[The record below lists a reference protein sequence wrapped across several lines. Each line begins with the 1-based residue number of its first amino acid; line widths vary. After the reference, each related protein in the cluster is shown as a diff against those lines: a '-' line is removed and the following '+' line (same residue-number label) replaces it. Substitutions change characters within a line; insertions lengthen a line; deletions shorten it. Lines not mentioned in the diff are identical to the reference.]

1 MSGRLWR
8 MGFLWVVQGLHPR
21 QEQKAGAALEKS
33 RLLPSLKG
41 ASLEWPSSKR
51 MEKTWP
57 FRVGSLSL
65 QAVHR
70 KESTDFERRQAVCV
84 NPGFTIYYTVLKV
97 KVAQSCIQSMEFS
110 GQNTGVGSLSLLQ
123 GIFPTQGLNP
133 GPLHCRQI
141 LYQLSYQGSRTWS
154 WER

>member
-21 QEQKAGAALEKS
+21 QEQKAGTALEKS

-57 FRVGSLSL
+57 FRAGSLSL

-110 GQNTGVGSLSLLQ
+110 R
-123 GIFPTQGLNP
+123 PE
-133 GPLHCRQI
+133 
-141 LYQLSYQGSRTWS
+141 YWS
-154 WER
+154 G

>member
-8 MGFLWVVQGLHPR
+8 MSFLRVVQGLHPR
-21 QEQKAGAALEKS
+21 QEQKPGADLEKS

-41 ASLEWPSSKR
+41 ASLEQPSSKR

-57 FRVGSLSL
+57 FRACSLSL

-70 KESTDFERRQAVCV
+70 KESTDFQRRQAERV

-97 KVAQSCIQSMEFS
+97 KVDQSCLTLCDPLDYTVHGILQARILEQVAFPFS
-110 GQNTGVGSLSLLQ
+110 RGSSQ
-123 GIFPTQGLNP
+123 P
-133 GPLHCRQI
+133 RD
-141 LYQLSYQGSRTWS
+141 
-154 WER
+154 